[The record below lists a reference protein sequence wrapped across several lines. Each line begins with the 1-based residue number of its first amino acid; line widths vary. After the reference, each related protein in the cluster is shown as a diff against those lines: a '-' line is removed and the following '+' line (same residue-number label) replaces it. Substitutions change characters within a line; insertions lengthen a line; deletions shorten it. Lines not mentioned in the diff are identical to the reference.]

1 MQISRTLLNLYREPN
16 APVNIDLKELLEGV
30 LLLLQRRL
38 DTQGVT
44 VQHNFDGRFVIEGF
58 PAELRQVFTNLI
70 TNAADAT
77 GVAGTILIRMHAVP
91 AEELHGAGVIVEI
104 LDSGP
109 GIPDHAEDKLFQPF
123 FTTKGD
129 QGTGLGLWVSMG
141 IVQKHGGTI
150 RLKNSDDPEL
160 RGACVRV
167 YLPARTLATSSSRAT
182 AHVG

>member
-1 MQISRTLLNLYREPN
+1 
-16 APVNIDLKELLEGV
+16 
-30 LLLLQRRL
+30 
-38 DTQGVT
+38 
-44 VQHNFDGRFVIEGF
+44 
-58 PAELRQVFTNLI
+58 
-70 TNAADAT
+70 
-77 GVAGTILIRMHAVP
+77 MHAVP

-109 GIPDHAEDKLFQPF
+109 GIPDQAEGKLFQPF

-150 RLKNSDDPEL
+150 RLKNSDDAEL